1 MYKVSSSVIAMGTVA
16 VDYGPFRGPTGA
28 TGPRGP
34 TGPTGPTGATGATGI
49 GIFAFFPGQ
58 HPDGITIY
66 LDDSSEIFLSGLSG
80 NTFTDFY
87 NAAYLFGIAGT
98 SGTILNESFNIKGSV
113 TGLTA
118 TFKPIIGLNGMSLT
132 YTGNDLKFAVTIP
145 TGAAIGV
152 SGSALR
158 SAGKT
163 AGTFDSSIFKYQEN
177 TVGITTVN
185 IAKIKVTQFA
195 QANTQYNKNV
205 QTIFSSASSVL
216 TSTDG
221 RKNTSFYQINPD
233 GATVSTDVYYSTEWS
248 KINNNNVAAGLTLQ
262 FRDQLVFNNL
272 VPYSME
278 LGSCCFCDGTDL
290 KRCIDYVNSLYC
302 TSLNGVFSYNYSCEQ
317 RKLTDCKSTGACCY
331 TGSCANTDADTCSRI
346 IGATFY
352 PKLSCAA
359 GNSCPR

>member
-1 MYKVSSSVIAMGTVA
+1 MYKVGSSLIAMGTVA
-16 VDYGPFRGPTGA
+16 VDFGAFRGPTGS
-28 TGPRGP
+28 TGPIGP

-49 GIFAFFPGQ
+49 GVYGFNPS
-58 HPDGITIY
+58 PSSDGITVY
-66 LDDSSEIFLSGLSG
+66 LEDSSQIYLSGLSG
-80 NTFTDFY
+80 NTFVDFY

-98 SGTILNESFNIKGSV
+98 SGTILNENFNIKGSV

-145 TGAAIGV
+145 SGAAIGI

-158 SAGKT
+158 SDGKT

-185 IAKIKVTQFA
+185 IAKIKATQFA
-195 QANTQYNKNV
+195 QANTTYNTNV
-205 QTIFSSASSVL
+205 QATFSSISSVL
-216 TSTDG
+216 TTTDG

-233 GATVSTDVYYSTEWS
+233 GATVSTDVYHSTEWS
-248 KINNNNVAAGLTLQ
+248 KINNNNVSAGLTLQ

-278 LGSCCFCDGTDL
+278 LGSCCFCNGTAL
-290 KRCIDYVNSLYC
+290 KACIDYVNSSYC
-302 TSLNGVFSYNYSCEQ
+302 ASLNGGVFSYESCVD
-317 RKLTDCKSTGACCY
+317 RKITDCKDTGACCKNGRC
-331 TGSCANTDADTCSRI
+331 TNTDPATCSRI
-346 IGATFY
+346 GGVFDAS
-352 PKLSCAA
+352 KSCA
-359 GNSCPR
+359 GTSCTP

>member
-1 MYKVSSSVIAMGTVA
+1 
-16 VDYGPFRGPTGA
+16 
-28 TGPRGP
+28 
-34 TGPTGPTGATGATGI
+34 
-49 GIFAFFPGQ
+49 
-58 HPDGITIY
+58 
-66 LDDSSEIFLSGLSG
+66 
-80 NTFTDFY
+80 
-87 NAAYLFGIAGT
+87 
-98 SGTILNESFNIKGSV
+98 
-113 TGLTA
+113 
-118 TFKPIIGLNGMSLT
+118 MSLT

-205 QTIFSSASSVL
+205 QTTFSSASSVL

-262 FRDQLVFNNL
+262 FRDQLVFSNL

-278 LGSCCFCDGTDL
+278 LGSCCFCNGSTL
-290 KRCIDYVNSLYC
+290 KGCIDYVNSSYC
-302 TSLNGVFSYNYSCEQ
+302 ASFLNNTGVFSYKSCVE
-317 RKLTDCKSTGACCY
+317 RKTRDCKDTGACCANGY
-331 TGSCANTDADTCSRI
+331 CANTDKTTCLRI
-346 IGATFY
+346 NGTFY
-352 PKLSCAA
+352 ADKSCAA
-359 GNSCPR
+359 GNSCPP